1 MSIGTALRSLAKRT
15 VPRALLTPLAWLEQR
30 LMAARF
36 TVRHR
41 SPTDYRVD
49 FDQRSLR
56 KAKAVILWRDDWQEA
71 TQATLDVLDR
81 LALVH
86 DGGTVVDYGCG
97 IGRITRALRERH
109 NVRVIAVDRSAPMRD
124 HARRYL
130 PGDDLRS
137 GVVELISD
145 DELMRQTGLRGTVQC
160 ILMIEVLQHIPE
172 PILDGLLPG
181 LVAMLTPQGRLFV
194 LGNASLDVDRSGNSG
209 SPIEPVL
216 SRYVRIDRHDRWTSG
231 FAHARHSFVGAR
243 PG

>member
-1 MSIGTALRSLAKRT
+1 MSFGTTVRNLAKG
-15 VPRALLTPLAWLEQR
+15 VLPRALLTPLGWLEQR

-41 SPTDYRVD
+41 GQTDYRVD
-49 FDQRSLR
+49 FDQRRLR
-56 KAKAVILWRDDWQEA
+56 KAKAVILWRDDWQQA

-81 LALVH
+81 LGLVH
-86 DGGTVVDYGCG
+86 DGDTVVDYGCG
-97 IGRITRALRERH
+97 IGRITRALRERY
-109 NVRVIAVDRSAPMRD
+109 NVRVIAVDRSASMRD

-137 GVVELISD
+137 GVVKILSD
-145 DELMRQTGLRGTVQC
+145 GDVMRQTGLRGTVQC

-172 PILDGLLPG
+172 PILDELLPG

-194 LGNASLDVDRSGNSG
+194 LGNATLDVDRAGNRD

-216 SRYVRIDRHDRWTSG
+216 RRHVRVDRRDRWTSG
-231 FAHARHSFVGAR
+231 FAHARHSFVGGR